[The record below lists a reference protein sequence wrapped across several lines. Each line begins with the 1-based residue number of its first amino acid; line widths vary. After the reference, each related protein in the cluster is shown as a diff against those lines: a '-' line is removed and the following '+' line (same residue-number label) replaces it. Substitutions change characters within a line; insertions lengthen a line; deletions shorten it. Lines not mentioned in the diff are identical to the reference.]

1 MENENHIRFLLNKE
15 FFGTITPEEQ
25 EALNDLLASSAK
37 ARAIRSEIRNDEPFD
52 GQHVFPSKELEADY
66 FAVQQ
71 RHQRR
76 KMQRIWNRRIA
87 AGLVAG
93 AVITALL
100 IWPSDP
106 PHIPPPVVIPS
117 DIQTVT
123 LQFANGEV
131 IPFQDGSPQ
140 QYRVQSTG
148 IFFDKG
154 ILRFESSS
162 QGAPGWNSL
171 NVPPGKESTIL
182 LSDGTEVILNS
193 SSRLQFPFRFVPGQ
207 REVYLSGEG
216 YFRIRS
222 KEGSPFII
230 HAGQADIHAVDA
242 ICNINAYTSTKVI
255 ASLVSGDMEVR
266 ASGGPVSLQPGEEVT
281 VATDTPLRLSRMQE
295 QYTVSWI
302 KGEQYFNNLPA
313 TELRDMIARWFNTTL
328 YIDTPEAE
336 KKLLIGKLFRNQTL
350 SEFVDMMNAQN
361 EVEFYWKNGMLHCR

>member
-52 GQHVFPSKELEADY
+52 GQHVFPAEELEADY

-71 RHQRR
+71 RNHHR
-76 KMQRIWNRRIA
+76 KMQRIWNWRIA

-93 AVITALL
+93 AIITTWL
-100 IWPSDP
+100 IWPNDP
-106 PHIPPPVVIPS
+106 PHIPPPVIIPS
-117 DIQTVT
+117 DIQAVT
-123 LQFANGEV
+123 LQFANGEM

-140 QYRVQSTG
+140 QYQVQSTG

-154 ILRFESSS
+154 RLRFESAP
-162 QGAPGWNSL
+162 QAAPGWNSL

-182 LSDGTEVILNS
+182 LADGTEVILNS
-193 SSRLQFPFRFVPGQ
+193 SSKLQFPFRFGTGP
-207 REVYLSGEG
+207 REVYLKGEG

-222 KEGSPFII
+222 TNGPPFII
-230 HAGQADIHAVDA
+230 HAGQADIHITDAV
-242 ICNINAYTSTKVI
+242 CNINAYTSTKVI
-255 ASLVSGDMEVR
+255 ASLVSGEMEVR
-266 ASGGPVSLQPGEEVT
+266 ASGGLVTLQPGEEVT
-281 VATDTPLRLSRMQE
+281 AATDSPLRLSHMQE
-295 QYTVSWI
+295 QYTVTWI
-302 KGEQYFNNLPA
+302 NGEQYFNNLPA

-336 KKLLIGKLFRNQTL
+336 NILLNGKLFRNQTL
-350 SEFVDMMNAQN
+350 SEFVDTMNTQN